1 MANETYKGI
10 EVSGTIYDN
19 EDETAR
25 NGVSTNATSIGTLAN
40 LETEEKTNL
49 VGSLNEVLGS
59 IKDYSV
65 KRFTPDSITAD
76 SSHAV
81 VLSFDTSKFTDTAY
95 INIGVVVNAN
105 SYQEAKITLNPSLSS
120 SGVSFTFGD
129 TSFMPLTI
137 RMSGNSGKIL
147 IILNSSV
154 TSVDVYL
161 LGSNVPTDLFEISTE
176 TYSYAGETA
185 VTSVGVMP
193 SSGVMSGTSV
203 YRASGW
209 STQKLATNWANKYLI
224 MFDDGD
230 YVFLTLN
237 SASGSFMAY
246 ARSGNESVSGTT
258 LSEFHGI
265 TVSNA
270 SGGVFKTLALTKA
283 GQVIQ
288 FV

>member
-10 EVSGTIYDN
+10 EVDGIIYDN

-25 NGVSTNATSIGTLAN
+25 SGVSANSTSIGTLSN

-49 VGSLNEVLGS
+49 VGSLNEVLEA

-65 KRFTPDSITAD
+65 KVFTPDSITAD

-81 VLSFDTSKFTDTAY
+81 VLSYDKSKFRNNAF
-95 INIGVVVNAN
+95 INIGIVVNNN
-105 SYQEAKITLNPSLSS
+105 SYQEAKITLSDSVTSN
-120 SGVSFTFGD
+120 GVCFTFGD
-129 TSFMPLTI
+129 TSIVPLTI
-137 RMSGNSGKIL
+137 RLGGSSGKIL

-154 TSVDVYL
+154 TSVEVYL
-161 LGSNVPTDLFEISTE
+161 LGSNVQTDLFKISTE
-176 TYSYAGETA
+176 EYSYAGEPS

-193 SSGVMSGTSV
+193 SSGVMSGTST

-209 STQKLATNWANKYLI
+209 SSQKLATRWANKYLI

-246 ARSGNESVSGTT
+246 ARSGSESTSGAT
-258 LSEFHGI
+258 LTEFHGV

-270 SGGVFKTLALTKA
+270 SGGAFKTLALTKA

>member
-10 EVSGTIYDN
+10 EVGGIIYDN

-25 NGVSTNATSIGTLAN
+25 NGVNTNTTSIGTLTD

-49 VGSLNEVLGS
+49 VGSINELLRS
-59 IKDYSV
+59 MKDYSLKV
-65 KRFTPDSITAD
+65 FTPDSITAD

-81 VLSFDTSKFTDTAY
+81 VLSYDASKFTDDAFV
-95 INIGVVVNAN
+95 NIGIVVNGT
-105 SYQEAKITLNPSLSS
+105 SYQEAKITLGQSLSS
-120 SGVSFTFGD
+120 TGVCFAFGD
-129 TSFMPLTI
+129 TSIMPLTV
-137 RMSGNSGKIL
+137 RMRSSVGKIF
-147 IILNSSV
+147 IILKSGV
-154 TSVDVYL
+154 TSVNVYL
-161 LGSNVPTDLFEISTE
+161 LGSNIPTDLFEISME
-176 TYSYAGETA
+176 EYSYAGESS
-185 VTSVGVMP
+185 VTSVGVVP
-193 SSGVMSGTSV
+193 SSGIMGGSNE

-209 STQKLATNWANKYLI
+209 SLQKLATRWADKYLI

-237 SASGSFMAY
+237 SKSGSFMAY
-246 ARSGNESVSGTT
+246 ACSGNDSTSGTT
-258 LSEFHGI
+258 LTEFHGI

>member
-10 EVSGTIYDN
+10 EVSGIIYDN

-25 NGVSTNATSIGTLAN
+25 NGVNTNTTSIGTLTD

-49 VGSLNEVLGS
+49 VGSINEVLRS
-59 IKDYSV
+59 IKDYSLKV
-65 KRFTPDSITAD
+65 FKPDSITAD

-81 VLSFDTSKFTDTAY
+81 VLSYDTNKFTDNVLV
-95 INIGVVVNAN
+95 NIGIVVNGT
-105 SYQEAKITLNPSLSS
+105 SYQEAKITLGQSISS
-120 SGVSFTFGD
+120 TGICFTFGD
-129 TSFMPLTI
+129 TSIMPLTV
-137 RMSGNSGKIL
+137 RMRSSVGKIF
-147 IILNSSV
+147 IILKSGITSVSVHLLGSNIPTDSFEISMEEYSYAGESSV
-154 TSVDVYL
+154 TSVGIV
-161 LGSNVPTDLFEISTE
+161 
-176 TYSYAGETA
+176 
-185 VTSVGVMP
+185 P
-193 SSGVMSGTSV
+193 SSGIMGGSNE

-209 STQKLATNWANKYLI
+209 SVQKLATLWSNKYLI

-237 SASGSFMAY
+237 SKSGSFMAY
-246 ARSGNESVSGTT
+246 ARSGSDFTSGTT

-270 SGGVFKTLALTKA
+270 SGGVFKSLALTKA

-288 FV
+288 FA